1 MKIYNI
7 LKKSNDTIVWL
18 FGSGLIGESIG
29 IALEGKFTY
38 KSVNIKVLWG
48 AYDQID
54 STVKEIIENT
64 KLLSKDKSETKVTIV
79 WAAGVS
85 GFYSKVEETDVEYL
99 FFQRLINLLTT
110 KSNNFVFNFIFFSS
124 AGALYEGMTGIDYNT
139 DICINRPYGELKLNQ
154 ERYLQQSNKISSL
167 LILRPSS
174 VYGFIDN
181 RVKRPSLIPT
191 IMHNALLNKL
201 STLYGDLYT
210 LRNYI
215 WVEDVAN
222 FVINKLIH
230 FEDGM
235 YILAG
240 SRSHSIIEIKKEIER
255 VVRKRVYFKLNS
267 SIENNLDIV
276 FSNNLFPWKYTN
288 TTILDGIYK
297 ISQKWNY

>member
-1 MKIYNI
+1 
-7 LKKSNDTIVWL
+7 
-18 FGSGLIGESIG
+18 
-29 IALEGKFTY
+29 
-38 KSVNIKVLWG
+38 
-48 AYDQID
+48 
-54 STVKEIIENT
+54 
-64 KLLSKDKSETKVTIV
+64 
-79 WAAGVS
+79 
-85 GFYSKVEETDVEYL
+85 
-99 FFQRLINLLTT
+99 
-110 KSNNFVFNFIFFSS
+110 
-124 AGALYEGMTGIDYNT
+124 
-139 DICINRPYGELKLNQ
+139 
-154 ERYLQQSNKISSL
+154 
-167 LILRPSS
+167 
-174 VYGFIDN
+174 
-181 RVKRPSLIPT
+181 
-191 IMHNALLNKL
+191 MHNALLNKL
-201 STLYGDLYT
+201 STLYGNLYT

-276 FSNNLFPWKYTN
+276 FSNNLFPCKYTN